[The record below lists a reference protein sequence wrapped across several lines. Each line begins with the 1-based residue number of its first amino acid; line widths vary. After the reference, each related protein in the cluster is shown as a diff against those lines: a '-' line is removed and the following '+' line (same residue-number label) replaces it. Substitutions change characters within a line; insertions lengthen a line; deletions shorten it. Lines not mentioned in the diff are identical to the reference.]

1 MEACFPIVTRACPH
15 CATEGHEPRARF
27 CRDCGAALGASARGT
42 AHPDDERT
50 IAAARV
56 WLRFVDDEQAARLLA
71 RPTVAH
77 DPLAVALDCYASSI
91 PVHEEVT
98 AR

>member
-1 MEACFPIVTRACPH
+1 MN
-15 CATEGHEPRARF
+15 
-27 CRDCGAALGASARGT
+27 RDSK
-42 AHPDDERT
+42 PN
-50 IAAARV
+50 
-56 WLRFVDDEQAARLLA
+56 FVDDEQAARLLA

-98 AR
+98 AG

>member
-1 MEACFPIVTRACPH
+1 MPPWEHAVTTALARA
-15 CATEGHEPRARF
+15 EGWIGDDDWAALRA
-27 CRDCGAALGASARGT
+27 AALGASARGT